1 MALPPVP
8 KEILKY
14 FPKVAKGTVKAT
26 TKGWSKTVYYD
37 VITGAPTTFLETP
50 TVVCV
55 AQVRAGKI
63 PSVTAPT
70 ISIPSISLPRAPTIS
85 VPSISLPKAP
95 TITLTSVRIP
105 RITVSESTLKYR
117 VRERLRDWGILN
129 WFRDRFSEAVA
140 KVLKFV
146 WDILIQPQIDRVRNS
161 INAGLSTQKSRVQ
174 SSVNSGLADSR
185 SKTQSALNTFRA
197 RTQYSINRGLSDSR
211 SKTQAALN
219 AYRGSIQ
226 NSVNRGLSAI
236 IPTLY
241 SMTGLPDGQLMS
253 PVNIRNVNKASF
265 EFYALSRGM
274 VLHYVAVGK

>member
-26 TKGWSKTVYYD
+26 TKGWSKTTYYD

-55 AQVRAGKI
+55 AQVRAGRI
-63 PSVTAPT
+63 PSISAPT

-85 VPSISLPKAP
+85 IPS
-95 TITLTSVRIP
+95 ITLTSVRIA
-105 RITVSESTLKYR
+105 RITVTERTLKYR

-161 INAGLSTQKSRVQ
+161 IN
-174 SSVNSGLADSR
+174 SGLR
-185 SKTQSALNTFRA
+185 TQRDRTQGALNTFRS
-197 RTQYSINRGLSDSR
+197 RTQSSINSGLSDSR

-219 AYRGSIQ
+219 AYRRSIQ
-226 NSVNRGLSAI
+226 SSVNRGLSAI